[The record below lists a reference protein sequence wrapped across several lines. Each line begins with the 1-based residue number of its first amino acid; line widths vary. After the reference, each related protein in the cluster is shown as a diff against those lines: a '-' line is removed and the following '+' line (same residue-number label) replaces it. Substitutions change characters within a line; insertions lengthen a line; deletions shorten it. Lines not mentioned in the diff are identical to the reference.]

1 VKVRREGEVA
11 SLTPPLARR
20 AGGAIDP
27 RPGLSET
34 GPMFR
39 SSLMQRLWRSLTRR
53 KLERARRELSL
64 AGGPRP
70 VRRPRRAAALEPL
83 EPAGVMRRA
92 SREGGRRPRGRKALE
107 QLALDLGPDRP
118 RWKTSRLVEASP
130 HRERILEHLEFAR
143 RFFPE
148 LDGICIRVGLAQK
161 RGVLGWGSLD
171 PDHPGVWVR
180 PRQLQLFT
188 IAHEFTHLLQARTL
202 VPRGERQCDLWALAR
217 SPLLI
222 DAAPNYLKMPRALR
236 RGRPTNDQ
244 AHALCA
250 AARIAI
256 AEREAGDRRYLAR
269 FEASLAEA
277 FGGGAHS

>member
-1 VKVRREGEVA
+1 M
-11 SLTPPLARR
+11 L
-20 AGGAIDP
+20 
-27 RPGLSET
+27 
-34 GPMFR
+34 
-39 SSLMQRLWRSLTRR
+39 QRFWRSLTQR

-64 AGGPRP
+64 ASGPRP
-70 VRRPRRAAALEPL
+70 VRGARLGAAAEAIEPGTA
-83 EPAGVMRRA
+83 PRAA
-92 SREGGRRPRGRKALE
+92 SREGGTRRRDRRLLE

-171 PDHPGVWVR
+171 PEHPGVWVR
-180 PRQLQLFT
+180 PRRLQLFT
-188 IAHEFTHLLQARTL
+188 IAHEFTHLLQARGL
-202 VPRGERQCDLWALAR
+202 VPRGERQCDLWALSR

-222 DAAPNYLKMPRALR
+222 DSAPNYLRMPRSLR

-250 AARIAI
+250 AARSAI
-256 AEREAGDRRYLAR
+256 TAREGGDRRYLAR
-269 FEASLAEA
+269 FESALSES
-277 FGGGAHS
+277 FGGGTRT